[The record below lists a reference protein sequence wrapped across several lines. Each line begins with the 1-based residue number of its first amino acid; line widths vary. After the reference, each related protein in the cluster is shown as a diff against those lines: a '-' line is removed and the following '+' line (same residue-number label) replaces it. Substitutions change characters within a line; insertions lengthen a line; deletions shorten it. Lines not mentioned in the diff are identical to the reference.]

1 MYIKDSQTIF
11 GYGGAGAITTTTKSS
26 DKEYDYNLR
35 DMYKLID
42 LYFTQKN
49 IMYNHLIYSYD
60 RLIGEDIPNFLKN
73 PDNHYFFEYH
83 DEGTKIYRY
92 KFEYTDI
99 SVRPPIN
106 EKTGEY
112 ISPSEARLKNLTF
125 KLSYLCTVTQKQ
137 EILDITT
144 GSIETRTL
152 GQPDY
157 LYPVLGIPVMLGTE
171 YDTCNINKDF
181 ELKECRFDPKGYFI
195 INGQEKN
202 LIPVER
208 LVDNKPLVFKKKE
221 SNADI
226 FTVQINSRS
235 FTTDI
240 RQIINIIL
248 KKESILTIKVPIL
261 NEVPVIFLIRALG
274 IESDRDIL
282 DCIITDHN
290 DIDMM
295 NLVRVVLEGSKQES
309 NNKIYTQEEALTY
322 LSNKIRITRRFKY
335 TEDNQEIKNM
345 EKKTELLHLFHTKLL
360 PHMDDRTLVDKAK
373 MFCVMIN
380 RLLQCFLGRIEPD
393 DRDSFQ
399 NKRIDAPEQLLFDL
413 FKQNYKKMLSECSKY
428 FRKRNTSH
436 VTPQIIINQIKAN
449 VIEQGFKNAL
459 ARGTFDKKDGVSQML
474 PRMSYN
480 QTIAALRRI
489 NSPSSSAS
497 TSKLTGPRLLHASQI
512 GFLCFVETPEGHK
525 VGMIKNFSLIGS
537 LTVMLPNEINNL
549 RNILRTRIISIS
561 DVSNKK
567 LGKYVKVYLNGEWV
581 GLTKKPR
588 ELVKELR
595 DMKLRKKIDMYTGI
609 SYEIRSEIEYDIR
622 INCDSGRLIRPIL
635 RVDENNN
642 LYLKKEHLEDIDK
655 KMSWNDFLMKYPD
668 VVEYID
674 VDEQSNSL
682 ISMFPSELA
691 KHRAIMNKDPVAT
704 NVNGIVLNR
713 YDENVFNK
721 YNYCEIHP
729 SLLLGA
735 VVTNIPFCNHNQ
747 GPRNIFQYSQA
758 KHAMGIYA
766 TNYRDRFDSSYILYH
781 PSKPLITSRN
791 IKYTNTDQIP
801 AGENAVVAIMC
812 YSGYNQ
818 EDSVM
823 INQSAIDRG
832 FFRSMTL
839 KKHSSEIRKNQE
851 TSKED
856 MFTKPD
862 PAEVSGMKYTTYD
875 KLNELGYAPEETHI
889 VTGDIIIGKISSIQQ
904 SSEYGKKYKDA
915 SEAHKSL
922 VPGVINKV
930 ATKIYNAED
939 YEMTRISVRS
949 ERRPHIGDKV
959 CLTDEHEVLTTLGWI
974 PIKNVTKNHLV
985 AVLEDGVRL
994 NYVNPLD
1001 IIHLNYEGKLYQVK
1015 SDKVDLTVTL
1025 DHQMYVKFEGKE
1037 YFELINAKDIIG
1049 KKVSYKKDAMY
1060 NNKDQGYICNKQ
1072 RNKEIK
1078 NIIKQKDTTNDD
1090 LTLPSWIWSVP
1101 QSHAQVYVHAILA
1114 KYGQGTMYT
1123 FEYHFEF
1130 NTKNKRL
1137 VDDIQRLCLHAGYIS
1152 HVDQNEETYCVTLL
1166 DYTDFNPKCTVFDP
1180 YVYSNEQTETLIDY
1194 KGPVYCLEVPTH
1206 VFMVRKNFK
1215 PVWTGNCSRHGQK
1228 GTIGITYRQAN
1239 MPFTKDGISPD
1250 IIVNPNAIP
1259 SRMTIGQLI
1268 ECLIGKVSALRCHE
1282 TDGTPFQDWDIER
1295 IKDILEELGYNRE
1308 GEEYLYNGM
1317 TGKRLESTI
1326 FIGPTYYQRL
1336 KHMVSD
1342 KIHSRSTGAVTILTR
1357 QAPEGRSRDGGLRFG
1372 EMERDCVIAHGLAQ
1386 FLKERMLE
1394 TADQYYTTI
1403 CDNCGFF
1410 AQRVKNRNSLPYVT
1424 SRDTFMCPNCKNSTD
1439 ISKICIPYACKILFQ
1454 ELMGMNIAIKIR
1466 VKNSKFTS

>member
-11 GYGGAGAITTTTKSS
+11 GGAKETTNDKN
-26 DKEYDYNLR
+26 KEYDYNLR

-42 LYFTQKN
+42 LFFTQKN
-49 IMYNHLIYSYD
+49 VMYNHLIYSFD
-60 RLIGEDIPNFLKN
+60 RLIEEDIPNFLRN
-73 PDNHYFFEYH
+73 PESHYFFEYH

-92 KFEYTDI
+92 KFEYSDI
-99 SVRPPIN
+99 SIRPPIN

-112 ISPSEARLKNLTF
+112 ISPAEARLKNLTF
-125 KLSYLCTVTQKQ
+125 KLTYLCTVTQKQ
-137 EILDITT
+137 EVVDITT
-144 GSIETRTL
+144 GEIETRTL
-152 GQPDY
+152 GQPDI
-157 LYPVLGIPVMLGTE
+157 LYPVLGIPVMLGTQ
-171 YDTCNINKDF
+171 YDTCNIKKEF
-181 ELKECRFDPKGYFI
+181 ELLECKFDPKGYFI

-202 LIPVER
+202 LIPIER
-208 LVDNKPLVFKKKE
+208 LVDNKPLVFKTKE
-221 SNADI
+221 SNAEI
-226 FTVQINSRS
+226 YKVQINSRS
-235 FTTDI
+235 FVTDV
-240 RQIINIIL
+240 RQIINIIF

-261 NEVPVIFLIRALG
+261 NEVPVIILIRALG

-295 NLVRVVLEGSKQES
+295 NLIRVVLENSKQDT
-309 NNKIYTQEEALTY
+309 NNKIYTQEEALAY
-322 LSNKIRITRRFKY
+322 LSNKIRIARKYKY
-335 TEDNQEIKNM
+335 TEENIEIKNL
-345 EKKTELLHLFHTKLL
+345 EKRTELLNLFNTKLL
-360 PHMDDRTLVDKAK
+360 PHMDGRSLVDKAK
-373 MFCVMIN
+373 TFCIMIN
-380 RLLQCFLGRIEPD
+380 RLLQCFLGRIETD

-399 NKRIDAPEQLLFDL
+399 NKRIDSPEQLLLDL

-489 NSPSSSAS
+489 NSPSSQPS
-497 TSKLTGPRLLHASQI
+497 TNKLTGPRLLHASQI
-512 GFLCFVETPEGHK
+512 GFLCFIETPEGHK
-525 VGMIKNFSLIGS
+525 VGMIKNFSLIGT
-537 LTVMLPNEINNL
+537 LTIMIPNEITNL
-549 RNILRTRIISIS
+549 RNILRSRIKSNS

-567 LGKYVKVYLNGEWV
+567 LGKYVKVYLNGECV
-581 GLTKKPR
+581 GLTKKPS

-595 DMKLRKKIDMYTGI
+595 NMKLHKKIDLQTGI
-609 SYEIRSEIEYDIR
+609 TYEIKSEIEYDIR
-622 INCDSGRLIRPIL
+622 INCDSGRLLRPIL

-642 LYLKKEHLEDIDK
+642 LYLKKEHLDAIDS
-655 KMSWNDFLMKYPD
+655 KMTWNDFLIKYPE
-668 VVEYID
+668 VIEYID
-674 VDEQSNSL
+674 ADEQYNAL
-682 ISMFPSELA
+682 IAMFPKELA
-691 KHRAIMNKDPVAT
+691 KQREIMNSDPVDT
-704 NVNGIVLNR
+704 NVNGIVINR
-713 YDENVFNK
+713 YDENMFLN

-729 SLLLGA
+729 SLLIGA

-747 GPRNIFQYSQA
+747 GPRNIYQYSQA

-801 AGENAVVAIMC
+801 AGENAIVAIMC

-856 MFTKPD
+856 LFIKPD
-862 PAEVSGMKYTTYD
+862 PAEVYGMKYGNYD
-875 KLNELGYAPEETHI
+875 KLNELGYAPEETPV
-889 VTGDIIIGKISSIQQ
+889 VTGDIIIGKISSVQMTED
-904 SSEYGKKYKDA
+904 SYKKYKDA

-922 VPGVINKV
+922 VPGVIDKV
-930 ATKIYNAED
+930 RTKIYNAED
-939 YEMTRISVRS
+939 YEMIRVGVRS
-949 ERRPHIGDKV
+949 EREPHIGDKV
-959 CLTDEHEVLTTLGWI
+959 CLTGDHEVLTTDGWI
-974 PIKNVTKNHLV
+974 PIKDVTINHLV
-985 AVLEDGVRL
+985 AVLEEGDSL
-994 NYVNPLD
+994 NYVSPLD
-1001 IIHLNYEGKLYQVK
+1001 IIHLHYEGKLYDLK
-1015 SDKVDLTVTL
+1015 SDNVDLTVTL
-1025 DHQMYVKFEGKE
+1025 DHMMYVKLEGNDN
-1037 YFELINAKDIIG
+1037 FELIRAGDIIG
-1049 KKVSYKKDAMY
+1049 KNVTYKQNAKNLS
-1060 NNKDQGYICNKQ
+1060 NNV
-1072 RNKEIK
+1072 IK
-1078 NIIKQKDTTNDD
+1078 MIESENSNQ
-1090 LTLPSWIWSVP
+1090 
-1101 QSHAQVYVHAILA
+1101 Q
-1114 KYGQGTMYT
+1114 
-1123 FEYHFEF
+1123 E
-1130 NTKNKRL
+1130 
-1137 VDDIQRLCLHAGYIS
+1137 
-1152 HVDQNEETYCVTLL
+1152 TLL
-1166 DYTDFNPKCTVFDP
+1166 DYN
-1180 YVYSNEQTETLIDY
+1180 
-1194 KGPVYCLEVPTH
+1194 GPVYCLEVPSH
-1206 VFMVRKNFK
+1206 VFMVRKNGK

-1228 GTIGITYRQAN
+1228 GTIGITYRQSN
-1239 MPFTKDGISPD
+1239 MPFTKEGITPD

-1317 TGKRLESTI
+1317 TGKRLESMI

-1372 EMERDCVIAHGLAQ
+1372 EMERDCVIAHGLSQ

-1394 TADQYYTTI
+1394 TADQYYTMI
-1403 CDNCGFF
+1403 CDICGFF
-1410 AQRVKNRNSLPYVT
+1410 AQRIKNKNSLPYVT
-1424 SRDTFMCPNCKNSTD
+1424 SRDTYMCPNCKNKTD
-1439 ISKICIPYACKILFQ
+1439 ISKICIPHACKIFFQ
-1454 ELMGMNIAIKIR
+1454 ELMAMNIAIKIR
-1466 VKNSKFTS
+1466 VKNDKFTN